1 MNVVDHTA
9 QSATQSAVHYAKRFE
24 RQQAS
29 PSKATVS
36 DTQGKIDANDQAPKL
51 HIVVVT
57 ETWLPDINGV
67 ASSMFQIVQQLK
79 QFGHDITLIRPSQSE
94 QVEKDLQQSRLNLA
108 AVHHDKQ
115 VKSLP
120 IPYYPHL
127 RMGLPSYRYLREQF
141 ASLQPDVVH
150 IITEGPLG
158 FAALLAAKR
167 QKIKVTA
174 GYHTSFHDFSRYF
187 GWKIVSMPMLGYL
200 KRFHN
205 ACNATCV
212 PSATTLEQL
221 SGFGFKRLYQVG
233 RGVDTQKF
241 APTHRSAMLRQRWQA
256 GEETTVLMCVSR
268 VSPEKGIETV
278 IKGFKALQLEQLHRH
293 VKLVIVGDG
302 PDKTRLETLYG
313 DDADIVFAGFK
324 TGHEL
329 ADYYASGDAFVFGS
343 QVETFGNVVT
353 EAMASGL
360 PVFAYHDAAAALLV
374 DKSCG
379 STVALGDE
387 KAFIK
392 MVQQLPKQQQLQRM
406 QTVACERVAGFSWQ
420 RPAEQMQA
428 MFYQVLQLDSNAEI
442 SNVKNSLSKP
452 KEALPLTNTEAPK
465 PPKALPVNPVSS
477 KPFIAQNL

>member
-1 MNVVDHTA
+1 MTL
-9 QSATQSAVHYAKRFE
+9 ATQFALPTLQVLTYTSMGKKNPSA
-24 RQQAS
+24 Q
-29 PSKATVS
+29 
-36 DTQGKIDANDQAPKL
+36 DTQPQNMRFQHAMPQNAESIKL
-51 HIVVVT
+51 HIVIVT

-79 QFGHDITLIRPSQSE
+79 AFGHEITLIRPSQSE
-94 QVEKDLQQSRLNLA
+94 AVEQELSHSRLNYG
-108 AVHHDKQ
+108 AVNTDKQ
-115 VKSLP
+115 VKGLP

-127 RMGLPSYRYLREQF
+127 RMGLPNYRFLRQQF
-141 ASLQPDVVH
+141 AQIRPDIVH

-158 FAALLAAKR
+158 LAALLAAKR

-187 GWKIVSMPMLGYL
+187 GWKIISMPLLGYL
-200 KRFHN
+200 KWFHN
-205 ACNATCV
+205 ACSATCV
-212 PSATTLEQL
+212 PSQTTQNQLE
-221 SGFGFKRLYQVG
+221 SFGFKRLYQVG

-241 APTHRSAMLRQRWQA
+241 SPQHRSNALRQQWQA
-256 GEETTVLMCVSR
+256 GEETTVILCVSR

-302 PDKTRLETLYG
+302 PDKARLEALYG
-313 DDADIVFAGFK
+313 QDSDIVFAGFK

-329 ADYYASGDAFVFGS
+329 AKYYASGDAFVFAS

-374 DKSCG
+374 DKTCG
-379 STVALGDE
+379 HTVALGDE
-387 KAFIK
+387 TGFID
-392 MVQQLPKQQQLQRM
+392 MVKQLPKQQQLQKM
-406 QTVACERVAGFSWQ
+406 QQAARERVSDYSWQ

-428 MFYQVLQLDSNAEI
+428 MFFEVLQLSPTNHAH
-442 SNVKNSLSKP
+442 NPTQQNSLSKEV
-452 KEALPLTNTEAPK
+452 KK
-465 PPKALPVNPVSS
+465 PVFIRHSS
-477 KPFIAQNL
+477 PQIAQSASYMK